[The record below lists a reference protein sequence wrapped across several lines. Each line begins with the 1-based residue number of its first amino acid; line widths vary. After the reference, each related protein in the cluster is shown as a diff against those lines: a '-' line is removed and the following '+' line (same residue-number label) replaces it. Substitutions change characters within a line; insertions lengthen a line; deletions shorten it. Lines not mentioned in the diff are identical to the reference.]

1 MKVIIMVFYLGS
13 SKMVTSR
20 AMVPRGEME
29 SSVNPVRVDV
39 VKLRSMVVNGL
50 CRMLARKLSSNPLRD
65 NQKIKSKP
73 TQVECTTSKPSPE
86 ELWEM
91 FDTLKR
97 QRCHIGPF
105 MLGRQLLVPL
115 DRSRHRRPPTL
126 GDESVLGSRQVGL
139 MRPGALCSDVGFVG
153 HVGGTAVRGC
163 DDLAARSA
171 FIISFF
177 PSREDLLEAPDKG
190 AEDEVLCLTAV
201 VDPTEQELG
210 DCTVARVDPTEH
222 ELGNCDVARVDPTEQ
237 ELGNCN
243 VARVDPTEHELG
255 NSNVARVDPT
265 EHELGNWDI
274 ARVDPT
280 EQEFGNCNVA
290 RVDPTEH
297 ELGNSNVA
305 RVDLTKHELRNC
317 DVALLPRVK
326 SGANPE
332 IWP

>member
-39 VKLRSMVVNGL
+39 VKL
-50 CRMLARKLSSNPLRD
+50 
-65 NQKIKSKP
+65 
-73 TQVECTTSKPSPE
+73 SPE

-126 GDESVLGSRQVGL
+126 GVDSTWFVYGFRRLRWLAHTPRRPELVLS
-139 MRPGALCSDVGFVG
+139 A
-153 HVGGTAVRGC
+153 
-163 DDLAARSA
+163 DLG
-171 FIISFF
+171 IS
-177 PSREDLLEAPDKG
+177 SG
-190 AEDEVLCLTAV
+190 AV

-210 DCTVARVDPTEH
+210 DCTVAKVDPTEQ
-222 ELGNCDVARVDPTEQ
+222 ELGNYDVARVDPTEQ

>member
-1 MKVIIMVFYLGS
+1 MVDTRARLSSQSIIMI
-13 SKMVTSR
+13 
-20 AMVPRGEME
+20 
-29 SSVNPVRVDV
+29 RVLD
-39 VKLRSMVVNGL
+39 SPHSE
-50 CRMLARKLSSNPLRD
+50 CDLS
-65 NQKIKSKP
+65 
-73 TQVECTTSKPSPE
+73 
-86 ELWEM
+86 
-91 FDTLKR
+91 
-97 QRCHIGPF
+97 
-105 MLGRQLLVPL
+105 LVPL
-115 DRSRHRRPPTL
+115 SQPFFYDRLGIGPTL
-126 GDESVLGSRQVGL
+126 LGV
-139 MRPGALCSDVGFVG
+139 VG

-237 ELGNCN
+237 ELGNCD